1 MKLLAT
7 ILLLT
12 ISMLTVAPI
21 SQIYSPKEECSDDCC
36 SSNNDNSQEQKG
48 PDCCP
53 SGICNPFQICS
64 CCATIPSENTGF
76 QFKIYLTETK
86 NRSMVDKF
94 TLSDYTRDYWQP
106 PETTV

>member
-12 ISMLTVAPI
+12 ISMLTFAPI
-21 SQIYSPKEECSDDCC
+21 SQIYAPKEECSEDCC
-36 SSNNDNSQEQKG
+36 SNNNNSSEEQKG

-53 SGICNPFQICS
+53 TGICNPFQICS
-64 CCATIPSENTGF
+64 CCVTIPSENTGF
-76 QFKIYLTETK
+76 QFKIYLTESK
-86 NRSMVDKF
+86 NKSIVDNF
-94 TLSDYTRDYWQP
+94 TLSDYTRDCWQP